1 MEQEI
6 SLREL
11 IEVLL
16 KNKKLIAIITGVSL
30 IFSLILS
37 FTTPPVYEARTTL
50 LVNPIGAQQKS
61 KEITSSMDVLDT
73 ISQYP
78 EISVQT
84 YKEQFLS
91 AEVLKGTIDE
101 LGLKK

>member
-16 KNKKLIAIITGVSL
+16 KHKKLIAIITGVTFALSL
-30 IFSLILS
+30 IIS
-37 FTTPPVYEARTTL
+37 FITPPVYEARTTL
-50 LVNPIGAQQKS
+50 LVNPIGSQQKN
-61 KEITSSMDVLDT
+61 KEITSSADVLDT

-78 EISVQT
+78 EMSVET
-84 YKEQFLS
+84 YKEQF
-91 AEVLKGTIDE
+91 
-101 LGLKK
+101 